1 MRRNTY
7 KMMKKLLVVIMML
20 SIGTEVSF
28 AQHNEELQEM
38 ADQDQ
43 QSRFSGNIDWE
54 KLNWEDSL
62 RRERVL
68 VLMKS
73 DSLITGKDYF
83 NAGIIFQHG
92 TDSIA
97 SSLAVASFGKAI
109 KMDSTLNKW
118 WYAAAVDRDLMRK
131 GEPQIYGTQYIQNE
145 STEGKLKQ
153 YLIDTTQ
160 VTDEDRT
167 HYGVETL
174 AQQQEKE
181 KLMNLKSPGS
191 YYASSGSIDE
201 TIQLIKDEFE
211 KGSDAEYNVGEESI
225 NSFGYQLLSRQKLKE
240 ALKVLELN
248 TKLYP
253 TGANTFDSLGEV
265 LRQDGRIE
273 ESIKAYTKSL
283 ELDPE
288 NENAKIA
295 IEEMSGSS
303 SPQDN

>member
-1 MRRNTY
+1 
-7 KMMKKLLVVIMML
+7 MKRIAVIILML
-20 SIGTEVSF
+20 AIGTEASF
-28 AQHNEELQEM
+28 AQHNKELQEM

-43 QSRFSGNIDWE
+43 QARFSQNIDWI
-54 KLNWEDSL
+54 KLNREDSL

-68 VLMKS
+68 NLMKS

-92 TDSIA
+92 TDTIE
-97 SSLAVASFGKAI
+97 SSLAVKSFEKAI

-145 STEGKLKQ
+145 STGGKLKQ

-160 VTDEDRT
+160 VTDEDRIN
-167 HYGVETL
+167 YGVETL
-174 AQQQEKE
+174 AQQREKE
-181 KLMNLKSPGS
+181 KLMNLKSPGF

-211 KGSDAEYNVGEESI
+211 EGADSEYNVSEGSI
-225 NSFGYQLLSRQKLKE
+225 NSFGYQLLSRQLLNE
-240 ALKVLELN
+240 ALEVLELN
-248 TKLYP
+248 TVLYSSS
-253 TGANTFDSLGEV
+253 ANTYDSLGEA
-265 LRQDGRIE
+265 LRRDGQIM
-273 ESIKAYTKSL
+273 ESIKAYKKSL
-283 ELDPE
+283 ELDPK

-295 IEEMSGSS
+295 VQEMSESKS
-303 SPQDN
+303 QEN